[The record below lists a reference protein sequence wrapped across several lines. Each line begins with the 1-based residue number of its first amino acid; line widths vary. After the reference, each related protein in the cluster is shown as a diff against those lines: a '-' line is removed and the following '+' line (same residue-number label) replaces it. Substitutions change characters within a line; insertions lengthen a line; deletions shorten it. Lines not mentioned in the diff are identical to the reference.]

1 MTVWII
7 AIVAYLIITGLTW
20 QFIVKKYDNSVWEN
34 IMISLSWICF
44 IPFHGI
50 MKLQEWLVNGF
61 S

>member
-7 AIVAYLIITGLTW
+7 AIIVYLIIAELTW
-20 QFIVKKYDNSVWEN
+20 QFIVKKLDNPAWWN

-50 MKLQEWLVNGF
+50 M
-61 S
+61 

>member
-7 AIVAYLIITGLTW
+7 AIIVYLIIAELTW
-20 QFIVKKYDNSVWEN
+20 QFIVKKLDNPAWWN
-34 IMISLSWICF
+34 IMISLFWICF

-50 MKLQEWLVNGF
+50 MKLQEWLVNSF